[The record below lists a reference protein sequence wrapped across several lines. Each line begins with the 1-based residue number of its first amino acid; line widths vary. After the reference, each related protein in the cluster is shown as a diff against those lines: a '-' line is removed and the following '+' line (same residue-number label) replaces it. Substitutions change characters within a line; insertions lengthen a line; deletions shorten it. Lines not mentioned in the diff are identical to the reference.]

1 MAVERPFLDAHTLLH
16 FGQTK
21 VWVEDDRD
29 AARYFCLLRFSFV
42 ASVAEGFRRHTLAS
56 NLGPSQNPAIIA

>member
-1 MAVERPFLDAHTLLH
+1 MLDAQTLLH

-29 AARYFCLLRFSFV
+29 AARYFCLLRFSFA
-42 ASVAEGFRRHTLAS
+42 ASCLSCLELTTGFSH
-56 NLGPSQNPAIIA
+56 